1 MKVLDIKLWR
11 DMYHSK
17 WMLLAIVAIVAVG
30 VGCFNGMLNVYN
42 NLYNAR
48 ESYFSKSR
56 MADFWIEVKKVP
68 LIETKQIEKIDG
80 VSEVYTRI
88 SNEVTVDLDNVETPI
103 SGKVVSLPANPT
115 PVINNIILRRGS
127 YFSDRKLEEVIVS
140 EKFAKKRNILPGTY
154 IKLVMNGVQKNMFVV
169 GTAISSEYMYY
180 TPPGRSTPDDDNY
193 GIFWVKKEF
202 AEDVFNSSGACNE
215 IIGIL
220 TPEGKKNAQLV
231 TDVIKNKLDKYGVF
245 IKTIRKDQETCLTLS
260 SELQQLRVLAI
271 GLPLV
276 FFGVAVLILNILMMR
291 TAEQQ
296 RTVIGT
302 LKALGVSAYS
312 ISMHFIKL
320 GVVVGLAGGIT
331 GSFLGEFIASA
342 MTEMYRDM
350 FAFPSLED
358 GFYPEIIVLAILVSV
373 IFSVLGTL
381 RGIKKIVALSP
392 AESMRPSPPAS
403 CNAIMLERIPW
414 FWRRLDFRWQMV
426 LRGIFRNK
434 GRTLIGI
441 ATSALGATIL
451 LLSLGFKD
459 SLNYLVR
466 FQFEKVLTADY
477 TINFRDAVDG
487 RALDEVRGLPGVTYA
502 EPSLDVIC
510 FFQSGGFE
518 KRGSITGIKPDAK
531 LVLPRDLNGHR
542 LRIPPA
548 GLLMNSR
555 LAEILKLKVGDTVI
569 FRPIKGNRKSV
580 EVPIAALSDSSVGMP
595 VYADYDYLNKLIG
608 EVSALTSIQL
618 KAAQTQEEKRDFY
631 REVKKYPDLGA
642 CNNMPED
649 RFKIK
654 RDFISKMDNIVYA
667 MIIFA
672 GILFFGSILNSAMIS
687 TAERTREIA
696 TFRVIGYHPGEVG
709 AIFLREILTINF
721 IGTLLGLPL
730 GYFLLNCMAVA
741 FKNETFCMPIKIYEP
756 TWVYTVVLALL
767 FMFAAYLMVK
777 IAISKLKWGE
787 ALQMK
792 E

>member
-1 MKVLDIKLWR
+1 MNVLDIKLWR
-11 DMYHSK
+11 DMSRSK
-17 WMLLAIVAIVAVG
+17 WMLLAIIAIVAVG
-30 VGCFNGMLNVYN
+30 VGCFNGMFSVYN

-48 ESYFSKSR
+48 ESYFSKCR

-68 LIETKQIEKIDG
+68 VIETKQIEKNDG
-80 VSEVYTRI
+80 ISEIHSRI
-88 SNEVTVDLDNVETPI
+88 THEVTVDLDNVEIPI

-115 PVINNIILRRGS
+115 PIINNIILRRGS

-154 IKLVMNGVQKNMFVV
+154 VKLIMNGVLKNMYVV

-215 IIGIL
+215 IVGIL
-220 TPEGKKNAQLV
+220 TPYGKKNAQLV
-231 TDVIKNKLDKYGVF
+231 TDIIKNKLDKYGVF
-245 IKTIRKDQETCLTLS
+245 IKTIQKDQESCLTLS

-271 GLPLV
+271 GLPLI
-276 FFGVAVLILNILMMR
+276 FFGVAILILNILMMR

-302 LKALGVSAYS
+302 LKALGVSGYS

-320 GVVVGLAGGIT
+320 GVIVGLAGGIG
-331 GSFLGEFIASA
+331 GSFLGEFIAGA

-358 GFYPEIIVLAILVSV
+358 GFYPEIIILSIFVSV
-373 IFSVLGTL
+373 AFSVLGTL
-381 RGIKKIVALSP
+381 RGIKKIVSLSP

-403 CNAIMLERIPW
+403 CDAIALEQVSW
-414 FWRRLDFRWQMV
+414 LWRRLDFRWQMV
-426 LRGIFRNK
+426 LRCLFRNK

-459 SLNYLVR
+459 SLNYLIR

-487 RALDEVRGLPGVTYA
+487 SALYEAGKLPGITYA
-502 EPSLDVIC
+502 EPGLDVIV
-510 FFQSGGFE
+510 FFYNGGFE
-518 KRGSITGIKPDAK
+518 KRGCITGIKPDTK
-531 LVLPRDLNGHR
+531 LMNPRDSNGHK
-542 LRIPPA
+542 LRIPPT
-548 GLLMNSR
+548 GLLMNNR
-555 LAEILKLKVGDTVI
+555 LAKILKVKVGDTI
-569 FRPIKGNRKSV
+569 AFRPIKGNRKRV

-595 VYADYDYLNKLIG
+595 VYVDYDYLNKLIG
-608 EVSALTSIQL
+608 EVSVLTSVQL
-618 KAAQTQEEKRDFY
+618 KAAQTKEEKKYFY
-631 REVKKYPDLGA
+631 REVKKYPELGA
-642 CNNMPED
+642 CTNMPED
-649 RFKIK
+649 KFKIQ

-667 MIIFA
+667 MIVFA

-696 TFRVIGYHPGEVG
+696 TFRVIGYYPDEVG
-709 AIFLREILTINF
+709 SIFLREILTINF

-730 GYFLLNCMAVA
+730 GYFLLSCMAEA
-741 FKNETFCMPIKIYEP
+741 FKNETFCMPVKIYEP
-756 TWVYTVVLALL
+756 TWFYTIVLAIF
-767 FMFAAYLMVK
+767 FMLIAYSMVK
-777 IAISKLKWGE
+777 IAINKLKWCE